1 MKSIKHLLFAGLIIV
16 LSAFTINSSINWT
29 ISENHEI
36 KFSSTTGDPEGIFK
50 TITGNIQF
58 DDNDLASSKCD
69 LTIDVN
75 SINTGNGMKNKHA
88 KSENWFDAE
97 NYPNIEFKSAKFSKN
112 ETGFKVT
119 GMMKMHG
126 IEKGMTL
133 PFTLSNNVFKSTFS
147 VNRIDFKIGESMKK
161 VSDEIKLE
169 VSIPVNK
176 K

>member
-1 MKSIKHLLFAGLIIV
+1 MKSIKHVLLAGSIVV
-16 LSAFTINSSINWT
+16 LSAFIINSSINWT

-36 KFSSTTGDPEGIFK
+36 KFSSATGDPEGIFK
-50 TITGNIQF
+50 TITGDIQF
-58 DDNDLASSKCD
+58 DDKDLGSSKCD

-88 KSENWFDAE
+88 KGKKWFDAD
-97 NYPNIEFKSAKFSKN
+97 NYPNIEFKSAKFSKT
-112 ETGFKVT
+112 ETGFAVT

-126 IEKGMTL
+126 VEKEMTL

>member
-1 MKSIKHLLFAGLIIV
+1 MKSIKHLLLAGSITV

-29 ISENHEI
+29 ISENYEI
-36 KFSSTTGDPEGIFK
+36 KFSSATGNPEGIFK
-50 TITGNIQF
+50 TITGDIQF

-88 KSENWFDAE
+88 KSKKWFDAD
-97 NYPNIEFKSAKFSKN
+97 NYPNIEFKSAKFSKT
-112 ETGFKVT
+112 ETGFTVT

-126 IEKGMTL
+126 VEKEMTL

-147 VNRIDFKIGESMKK
+147 INRIDFKIGEPMKK

-169 VSIPVNK
+169 VSIPVINK
-176 K
+176 

>member
-1 MKSIKHLLFAGLIIV
+1 MKSIKHVLLAGSILV

-36 KFSSTTGDPEGIFK
+36 KFSSATGDPEGIFK
-50 TITGNIQF
+50 TITGDIQF
-58 DDNDLASSKCD
+58 DDNDLGSSKCN

-88 KSENWFDAE
+88 KGKKWFDAD
-97 NYPNIEFKSAKFSKN
+97 NYPSIEFKSAKFSKT
-112 ETGFKVT
+112 ETGFTVT
-119 GMMKMHG
+119 GLMKMHG
-126 IEKGMTL
+126 AEKEMTL

-169 VSIPVNK
+169 VSIPVSK